1 MVETEWCSSLWEV
14 IYPMRLEQKEWG
26 RKNSISH
33 QTLQSTCL
41 TSHQPPALIE
51 HILHF
56 PLATSPYRTH
66 ASLPISHQS
75 LQSTCLTSHQ
85 PPALTEDTPHFPPA
99 TSPYRAHASLPI
111 SHQSL
116 QSTCLTSHQPP
127 ALIQHMPHF
136 PLHATHA
143 LLISFKLHNLPGSVF
158 FTPFY
163 RWGLSLKV
171 KISCLLAIEL
181 VRGKAWIWT

>member
-85 PPALTEDTPHFPPA
+85 PPALIEDTPHFPPA
-99 TSPYRAHASLPI
+99 TSTYRAHASLPI

-127 ALIQHMPHF
+127 VLTEHMPHF
-136 PLHATHA
+136 PSATSPYRAHAA
-143 LLISFKLHNLPGSVF
+143 LPTPCYTCFAYLIQAAKSPRVSI
-158 FTPFY
+158 FY
-163 RWGLSLKV
+163 SIL
-171 KISCLLAIEL
+171 
-181 VRGKAWIWT
+181 

>member
-111 SHQSL
+111 SHQPL
-116 QSTCLTSHQPP
+116 YSTCRTSHSM
-127 ALIQHMPHF
+127 LHMLCLSHSSCTISQGQYFLLHF
-136 PLHATHA
+136 TDEDWVL
-143 LLISFKLHNLPGSVF
+143 KLK
-158 FTPFY
+158 Y
-163 RWGLSLKV
+163 
-171 KISCLLAIEL
+171 LACWL
-181 VRGKAWIWT
+181 